1 MTSTTLPSQPAAASK
16 AAVESAIKESVNEG
30 ASTSSNADAS
40 EMASSDQAGDES
52 IRTVFDDKEDF
63 NVKHP
68 LYNVW
73 TLWFDNPS
81 HKNASAA
88 KGSKDSWGEDLNKV
102 VTFDSVEEFWG
113 LYNNIIPPSEL
124 PQKAN
129 YYLFKEGI
137 QPAWED
143 PANANGGKWSIQLP
157 RDKSRKDIDKLWL
170 YTMLSAIGETL
181 ETTPTSPNSEDLSE
195 LITGVIMSARSNFYR
210 IAIWTRKSD
219 DPASVPGGD
228 AAAVQDVVKRLM
240 AIGQKFKTEI
250 LGFAPEQKLGGQGLM
265 TDVEYQSHT
274 ESEKKKGRKITV

>member
-1 MTSTTLPSQPAAASK
+1 MTATSALPAQPAAASR
-16 AAVESAIKESVNEG
+16 AAVESAIKDQATAE
-30 ASTSSNADAS
+30 
-40 EMASSDQAGDES
+40 ASSSSGDAPSLPQYAQDNDVEAP

-81 HKNASAA
+81 HKSASAA

-113 LYNNIIPPSEL
+113 LYNNIIPPSDL

-137 QPAWED
+137 KPAWED

-157 RDKSRKDIDKLWL
+157 REKSRSSIDKLWL
-170 YTMLSAIGETL
+170 YTVSIHGRGRTGTL
-181 ETTPTSPNSEDLSE
+181 LLLLLTLHGT
-195 LITGVIMSARSNFYR
+195 
-210 IAIWTRKSD
+210 
-219 DPASVPGGD
+219 
-228 AAAVQDVVKRLM
+228 
-240 AIGQKFKTEI
+240 I
-250 LGFAPEQKLGGQGLM
+250 LTM
-265 TDVEYQSHT
+265 
-274 ESEKKKGRKITV
+274 